1 MKWENL
7 SEAQIAWAVW
17 NLQEQLNTLLWHRYE
32 KEFLHWAMDENDRK
46 QMERMLEE
54 ESDRLLEPEF

>member
-32 KEFLHWAMDENDRK
+32 KEFLHGAMDENDRK

>member
-7 SEAQIAWAVW
+7 SEAQIAWIVW
-17 NLQEQLNTLLWHRYE
+17 NFQEQLNRLLWERYE
-32 KEFLHWAMDENDRK
+32 KEFLEWAMDENDRK
-46 QMERMLEE
+46 QMEKMLQE